1 MNLHTNKEL
10 FSTLITLT
18 AKHFRITPAFVEK
31 DYWITLILCN
41 LSNSPFSNSIVFKG
55 GTSLSKGYRL
65 VNRFSEDID
74 IAMIEEKL
82 SGNAL
87 KTKIR
92 NIEKEITTNFTEI
105 EVPNVTSKGSMFRK
119 SVFEYPSIISGIL
132 SGNTAKRIIVEIN
145 SFANPY
151 PYLQQEITSFIVEFL
166 QEKNQQQEIEE
177 YGLQAFSLNV
187 LDKCRTMLEKLVSL
201 MRFSFSETPTQAIAS
216 KIRHFYDLYYLAQD
230 SECWEYVQSS
240 NFKSDFQELLEHDK
254 EAFDTPEGWRIK
266 EISDSPL
273 VDDFLALWTGLR
285 TTYQNELSQLAFVEI
300 PDEKDVFRS
309 FERLIRYI
317 W

>member
-1 MNLHTNKEL
+1 MKLHTNKEL
-10 FSTLITLT
+10 FSTLVTLT
-18 AKHFRITPAFVEK
+18 ARHFRITPAFVEK
-31 DYWITLILCN
+31 DYCITLIINKLA
-41 LSNSPFSNSIVFKG
+41 NSSYANNVVFKG
-55 GTSLSKGYRL
+55 GTSLSKGYHL
-65 VNRFSEDID
+65 INRFSEDID

-92 NIEKEITTNFTEI
+92 NIEKEITTDFTEI
-105 EVPNVTSKGSMFRK
+105 VEPNITSKGSMFRK
-119 SVFEYPSIISGIL
+119 SVFEYPSIISGVL
-132 SGNTAKRIIVEIN
+132 SGNTTKRIIVEIN

-151 PYLQQEITSFIVEFL
+151 PYLQQEITSFIAEFL
-166 QEKNQQQEIEE
+166 LGTNQQQEIEE

-201 MRFSFSETPTQAIAS
+201 IRFSFSENPTQAIAS

-309 FERLIRYI
+309 FEKLIRYI